1 MGVDACTPQSS
12 ELPFAYPQQ
21 QQLTAVEKQTMPM
34 TNRRCPGQSNEIYV
48 GLLSISKH

>member
-21 QQLTAVEKQTMPM
+21 QQLMAVEKQTMSM
-34 TNRRCPGQSNEIYV
+34 TNRRCPGKRIEIYV